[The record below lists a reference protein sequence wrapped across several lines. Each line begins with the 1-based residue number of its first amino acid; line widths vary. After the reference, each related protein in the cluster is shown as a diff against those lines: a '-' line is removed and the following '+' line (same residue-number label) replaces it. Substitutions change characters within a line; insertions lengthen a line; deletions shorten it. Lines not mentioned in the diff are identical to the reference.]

1 MPTRDPRVDAYIA
14 RAAPFARPVLTHLR
28 AVVHAAVPGVEE
40 TIKWGMPHFM
50 HGGILCGLAAF
61 KAHCAFHV
69 RGAEDLLGGDARGD
83 AMGQFGRITALSDL
97 PPKARLARILKAAA
111 ARNEARAKA
120 PRAPRKRAPK
130 PEAKVPPD
138 LAAALKGNARAG
150 TTFQASRPRRG
161 AASTWSGLSRRR
173 GRTPARGGS
182 PRPSRGWPRARA
194 ATGSTSAAEPAGRRP
209 APYFI
214 PFLRANSSPAFCISS
229 WLMSFTWVAKVQ
241 A

>member
-69 RGAEDLLGGDARGD
+69 RGAEDLLGDDARGD
-83 AMGQFGRITALSDL
+83 AMGQFGRITALADL
-97 PPKARLARILKAAA
+97 PPKATLARILKAAA

-120 PRAPRKRAPK
+120 PRAPKKRAPK

-138 LAAALKGNARAG
+138 LAAAIEGNTRAR
-150 TTFQASRPRRG
+150 TTFQALGP
-161 AASTWSGLSRRR
+161 SRRR
-173 GRTPARGGS
+173 EYVEWIVEAKGADT
-182 PRPSRGWPRARA
+182 RARRLA
-194 ATGSTSAAEPAGRRP
+194 QAIAWMAEGKSRNWKYER
-209 APYFI
+209 
-214 PFLRANSSPAFCISS
+214 C
-229 WLMSFTWVAKVQ
+229 
-241 A
+241 